1 MKRIL
6 FLGYSE
12 PDSLLVP
19 FLKSTNNFVEMTSE
33 MVDNL
38 SNFDLVLS
46 YGYKHILKSDVL
58 NTAESTPI
66 NLHISYLPF
75 NRGMHPNFWAHFD
88 NTPSGVSIHQ
98 INSGIDTG
106 PIILQKKV
114 KFHPSAKTF
123 RQTWAHLKIEI
134 ENLFIA
140 NYGEI
145 VNHQYKTFNAED
157 QGTFHLASQL
167 PTEFRGWD
175 SNISEEISRL
185 RKISAE

>member
-12 PDSLLVP
+12 PDSLIIP
-19 FLKSTNNFVEMTSE
+19 FLRSTNNFVEMTGE
-33 MVDNL
+33 KVDNL

-58 NTAESTPI
+58 NTAKFAPI

-75 NRGMHPNFWAHFD
+75 NRGMHPNFWAHYD

-106 PIILQKKV
+106 PIIFQKKV
-114 KFHPSAKTF
+114 KFPPSAKTF
-123 RQTWAHLKIEI
+123 RQTWAHLKIEL
-134 ENLFIA
+134 ENLFIT
-140 NYGEI
+140 NYDEI
-145 VNHQYKTFNAED
+145 VNHKYKTFKVQD
-157 QGTFHLASQL
+157 QGSFHLASQL

-175 SNISEEISRL
+175 SVISEEIGRL
-185 RKISAE
+185 KRISAE

>member
-19 FLKSTNNFVEMTSE
+19 FLKSTNNFVEKTSE
-33 MVDNL
+33 MVDDL

-123 RQTWAHLKIEI
+123 RQTWAYLKIEI

-140 NYGEI
+140 NYDEI
-145 VNHQYKTFNAED
+145 INHQYKTFNPED

-175 SNISEEISRL
+175 SEISEEISRL